1 MPTPILT
8 VQSNTPSPTPAAKA
22 PAGAA
27 DNFQRTLTQQMEK
40 RQNAPRHEGQQARAA
55 APKPQPGAKP
65 VPPAA
70 APAAKAGNTTA
81 DKASDKTGPADAAA
95 PTEKT
100 ASEAAPDTSSA
111 ADAQAAAQ
119 AEASSDAQAAL
130 AGPVTEMLA
139 LVASFNQS
147 VAQRATG
154 AASQGDAGAGS
165 QDAAVPVQPDAASGT
180 LAAGFSLAGAASASI
195 GDTPFAG
202 TRAALSDS
210 RPEPV
215 ATGSARQAAAG
226 LDRSEPV
233 SAKPDLT
240 QLAAQE
246 PATPLAWQSAF
257 DGAALAARE
266 RALPAAGESVPN
278 ALAMAA
284 PLQQASLQIAQAAS
298 ALPSDKLNGRVG
310 TPGWDQQLGQKIV
323 WMVAGGEQSASL
335 TLNPPDLGPL
345 QVVLSVSN
353 DHADAT
359 FTASQPEVR
368 QALEAAL
375 PRLREMMSEA
385 GIELG
390 QATVSAGMS
399 NRQDGAGGESGRGFA
414 GARGQAGKAEAAD
427 LPGGGKAG
435 RAALP
440 GMVDTFA

>member
-22 PAGAA
+22 PPGAA

-55 APKPQPGAKP
+55 APKPQSGAKP

-70 APAAKAGNTTA
+70 APAAKVGSTTA

-100 ASEAAPDTSSA
+100 ASEPAPDTSSA
-111 ADAQAAAQ
+111 GDAQAAAL

-130 AGPVTEMLA
+130 AGPVTDMLA

-147 VAQRATG
+147 VAQRAIG
-154 AASQGDAGAGS
+154 AASQGDAEAGS
-165 QDAAVPVQPDAASGT
+165 QDDAVVPDAASGT
-180 LAAGFSLAGAASASI
+180 LAAGFGLAGAASASI
-195 GDTPFAG
+195 GNTPFS
-202 TRAALSDS
+202 ALSDS
-210 RPEPV
+210 RPAPV
-215 ATGSARQAAAG
+215 TTGPARQVAAG
-226 LDRSEPV
+226 LERSEPV

-246 PATPLAWQSAF
+246 PATPLARQ
-257 DGAALAARE
+257 GAADAAALSTRE
-266 RALPAAGESVPN
+266 RAIPAASESVPN

-284 PLQQASLQIAQAAS
+284 PLQQASLQIAQVAS
-298 ALPSDKLNGRVG
+298 AVPSDKLNGRVG

-399 NRQDGAGGESGRGFA
+399 NRQDGTGGEAGRGFA
-414 GARGQAGKAEAAD
+414 GARGHAAAAD
-427 LPGGGKAG
+427 SAGLPSAASAV